1 MFTEDRRSKA
11 AVGLSDQRVTQSVAD
26 LMQLNPV
33 WVTLMGLGAVAAAFS
48 TDQTADG
55 IHWRFAPGTVSIIA
69 LALVWLPSVL
79 RFVMLEG
86 VSIKAGGI
94 EATASGLLSSPDQLV
109 GDLAAIRTKTDA
121 IGEGQPAAQSSVE
134 GIDSVI
140 DRMAVQYLPA
150 DDVLSGPL
158 LNQKAR
164 KYEELRANMPPGDAR
179 TRAMT
184 TVVNDVRIRAA
195 ASPASAKSLAAQFL
209 TSAKPGD
216 RIVGLALVQGAPSV
230 DSFDDVLRIFTGS
243 LSGFEQY
250 HSLRAL
256 DLIAP
261 TLDSA
266 QRGQAIEALETE
278 RTDPRGVGVM
288 QDASIPRLLAQTL
301 ETLTSPGASVSEPA
315 I

>member
-11 AVGLSDQRVTQSVAD
+11 AVGLSDQRVTQRVAD